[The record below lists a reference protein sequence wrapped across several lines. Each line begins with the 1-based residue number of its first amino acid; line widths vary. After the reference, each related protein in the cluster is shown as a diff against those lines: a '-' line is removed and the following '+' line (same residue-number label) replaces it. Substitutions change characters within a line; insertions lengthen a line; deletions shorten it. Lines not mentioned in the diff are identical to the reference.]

1 MGRMGQVTIYL
12 DEETEE
18 QARAAAR
25 AEGVSLSKWVA
36 ERIQRRA
43 LTEWPASIRALAGA
57 WADLPPA
64 ERIRKTQAKD
74 IPRRRL

>member
-1 MGRMGQVTIYL
+1 MGQVTIYL
-12 DEETEE
+12 DAETEE

-43 LTEWPASIRALAGA
+43 LAEWPASIRALAGA
-57 WADLPPA
+57 WADLPPV
-64 ERIRKTQAKD
+64 ERIRKTRAKD